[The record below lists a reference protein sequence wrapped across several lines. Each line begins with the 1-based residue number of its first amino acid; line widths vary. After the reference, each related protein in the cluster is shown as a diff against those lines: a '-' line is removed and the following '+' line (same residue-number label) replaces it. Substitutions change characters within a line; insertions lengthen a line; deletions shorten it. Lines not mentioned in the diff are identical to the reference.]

1 MLTHHVSAVIS
12 TLTGSEPDEMPA
24 EGHVLTGTIPQ
35 VFERTKKSTP
45 MEYYGI
51 D

>member
-12 TLTGSEPDEMPA
+12 TLTGSELDVMPA
-24 EGHVLTGTIPQ
+24 EGNVLTGTIPQ
-35 VFERTKKSTP
+35 VFERTKRSTP
-45 MEYYGI
+45 KDYGI